1 MKQKN
6 LFKKTIYFISFIS
19 TFIYIL
25 YRILFTLPI
34 NMNFFSLFLG
44 IIVLFTELWESFN
57 FFIYYFN
64 ILKNTKKNSPLPP
77 LNTSPEYP
85 DIDIFIATLN
95 EHDSLLKNTINCCKN
110 INYPDKNKLHIYVC
124 DDGNRNNV
132 KELCKNFN
140 VNYITRLTNKDAKAG
155 NYNNALKQTHSPY
168 IAFFDADMC
177 PTNDFL
183 ELALPYF
190 LSNSN
195 KKIGFVQFPQSFK
208 NPDIFQYRFNLENK
222 IPFEQ
227 EYFYNTLQIE
237 KNQTNSVVFCGT
249 NALVSRSALNE
260 INGFATGTISEDIA
274 TGMLIENAGYT
285 GIALNNITAYGN
297 SVTDFTGFAKQR
309 SRWARGCVQMSK
321 KYKIFTC
328 KGLSLKQKL
337 EYFSCVSYWYFGIR
351 RLVYLIAPLLFS
363 LCGITVINCNIKTFI
378 CLWLPCYLL
387 KRFAIDILEQNQRSS
402 TWNTIYETIL
412 TPILAPA
419 VTQEFLGFHNT
430 KFDVTPKG
438 TTANRMSKLN
448 FKVLVFHLIFF
459 ILNFVGFII
468 SALKIFNNGMSL
480 YILPLIWTLSNAFYL
495 LIAIIFDLRFK
506 KHDYKNFVPNKTK
519 KYPKFSAFHI
529 FFDFLTHPNNK
540 F

>member
-1 MKQKN
+1 MKKKKY
-6 LFKKTIYFISFIS
+6 FKQTIYFISF
-19 TFIYIL
+19 TLTLIYIT

-34 NMNFFSLFLG
+34 NMNYLSLFLG
-44 IIVLFTELWESFN
+44 IIVLLTELWEAFD

-64 ILKNTKKNSPLPP
+64 ILKIQKKPYSFPNINKLI
-77 LNTSPEYP
+77 EYP

-95 EHDSLLKNTINCCKN
+95 EYETLLKKTITCCQN

-124 DDGNRNNV
+124 DDGNRANIKN
-132 KELCKNFN
+132 LCEDMN

-155 NYNNALKQTHSPY
+155 NYNNALKHTNSPY
-168 IAFFDADMC
+168 VVFFDADMC
-177 PTNDFL
+177 PTPNFL
-183 ELALPYF
+183 EIALPYF
-190 LSNSN
+190 LSDSN
-195 KKIGFVQFPQSFK
+195 KNVGFVQFPQSFN
-208 NPDIFQYRFNLENK
+208 NPDIFQYRFHLENN

-227 EYFYNTLQIE
+227 EYFYSTLQIE
-237 KNQTNSVVFCGT
+237 KNKTNSVVFCGT
-249 NALVSRSALNE
+249 NAVVSRSALNK

-285 GIALNNITAYGN
+285 GIALNNVTAYGN

-321 KYKIFTC
+321 KYKIFSC

-337 EYFSCVSYWYFGIR
+337 EYYSCVSYWYFGLR

-363 LCGITVINCNIKTFI
+363 LCGITVINCNITTFI

-387 KRFAIDILEQNQRSS
+387 KRFAIDALECNKRSS

-419 VTQEFLGFHNT
+419 VTKEFLGFHNT
-430 KFDVTPKG
+430 QFDVTPKG
-438 TTANRMSKLN
+438 STNNKMSKLN
-448 FKVLVFHLIFF
+448 FKVLLFHLIFF
-459 ILNFVGFII
+459 ILNFAGFII
-468 SALKIFNNGMSL
+468 SALKVYTNNLSL
-480 YILPLIWTLSNAFYL
+480 YILPLVWTLSNSFYL

-506 KHDYKNFVPNKTK
+506 KHDYKKFMPNNTK
-519 KYPKFSAFHI
+519 KYSKFSAFRI
-529 FFDFLTHPNNK
+529 FFK
-540 F
+540 